1 MVKNFI
7 KTAFRN
13 LAKNKLISFINIFG
27 LSMALSVGLVVYI
40 FMDFAYGQDEFHE
53 NKESIFLLHNVV
65 ARDGAEEVW
74 GDSPAPIGEM
84 LKTDLP
90 QVKDV
95 ARVES
100 RRVVVKYEDKVFNEY
115 VRFVDP
121 SFLEMFT
128 FPTTLG
134 RKEALQDP
142 SQVVISQLMAEKYFG
157 ERNPVGEQIVI
168 IANDKKESFTI
179 GGVAAPFPK
188 NASFRFDMLLS
199 FDKKITIYDDE
210 DPNDWT
216 KFIDATFVQLNDPQD
231 IDLIRSQM
239 DKYIALQNAADENW
253 PAKAYVFEPL
263 TTLSQNS
270 YKIRGDISGGND
282 PAGSIVLITIGTFM
296 MLLASFNYINISISS
311 ATKRLKEIGIRKV
324 VGGTRRQLAL
334 QFIGENLIT
343 CFFALLLGGIWART
357 IIAPWFDSQFSI
369 GLELN
374 FYQEPEAWG
383 FLIVL
388 LLITG
393 IGSGAYPALYISSF
407 RPVNIL
413 RGRQKF
419 GKKNT
424 FTRLLLT
431 FQFVL
436 SMITIVFGVAFL
448 QNGQY
453 QQDRDWGYDQAQTL
467 VVPVDNGKTYAA
479 LKNELLQRPGVLE
492 LAGSVNHIGRS
503 VRLAVIDIDGQK
515 HEIRQLD
522 VGYDYLETLDVR
534 LQKGRF
540 FDEALVTDLE
550 ESAVVNQTFADNMGW
565 EDPIGQS
572 FGLDSLTYTVV
583 GVVADFH
590 YYNFNNE
597 IEPAFFR
604 MAKED
609 KFRYLS
615 LKVGEGTISRT
626 EAYVKELWKKYVPD
640 KPYAAFFQD
649 EVFDE
654 YFHQLEGHGK
664 VMSFTAI
671 LATILSCMG
680 LFGLVS
686 LNVAARMKEFSIRK
700 VLGAG
705 LAAIFNGINR
715 QYLLLLVIASILGL
729 PVSYWLL
736 GLFFKEVYTYHMP
749 LTMIPLLVS
758 AVCLFGVA
766 LITVSS
772 QIYKVMASNPV
783 EALRNE

>member
-1 MVKNFI
+1 MIKNFI

-27 LSMALSVGLVVYI
+27 LSMALGVGLVVYV

-65 ARDGAEEVW
+65 ARDGVEEVW

-84 LKTDLP
+84 IKTDLP
-90 QVKDV
+90 QVKAV

-100 RRVVVKYEDKVFNEY
+100 RNVVVKYEDKVFNEY

-128 FPTTLG
+128 FPTALG
-134 RKEALQDP
+134 RKEALRDP
-142 SQVVISQLMAEKYFG
+142 SQVVISKLLAEKYFG
-157 ERNPVGEQIVI
+157 ERNPIGEQIVI

-188 NASFRFDMLLS
+188 NASFHFDMLLG
-199 FDKKITIYDDE
+199 FEKKLSIYDDE
-210 DPNDWT
+210 GPNDWT
-216 KFIDATFVQLNDPQD
+216 KFIDATFVQLNNPKD
-231 IDLIRSQM
+231 IDQVRTQVN
-239 DKYIALQNAADENW
+239 KYIALQNAADENW
-253 PAKAYVFEPL
+253 PAKAYIFEPL

-270 YKIRGDISGGND
+270 HKIRGDISGGND

-296 MLLASFNYINISISS
+296 MLLACFNYINIAISS
-311 ATKRLKEIGIRKV
+311 AAKRLKEIGIRKV
-324 VGGTRRQLAL
+324 VGGTRRQLVF
-334 QFIGENLIT
+334 QFIGENLVT
-343 CFFALLLGGIWART
+343 CFFALLLGGVWARA
-357 IIAPWFDSQFSI
+357 IIAPWFNSQFSI

-374 FYQEPEAWG
+374 FYQEPKAWG
-383 FLIVL
+383 FLIIV

-407 RPVNIL
+407 KPVNIL

-424 FTRLLLT
+424 FTRLFLT
-431 FQFVL
+431 FQFIL
-436 SMITIVFGVAFL
+436 SIITIVFGVAFI
-448 QNGQY
+448 QNGKY

-467 VVPVDNGKTYAA
+467 VVPVDNEKTYEA
-479 LKNELLQRPGVLE
+479 LKNELLQHPNITG
-492 LAGSVNHIGRS
+492 LAGSVNHVGRS
-503 VRLAVIDIDGQK
+503 ARLAVIDVSGQK
-515 HEIRQLD
+515 HEIRQFN
-522 VGYDYLETLDVR
+522 VGYNYLETLDLR

-540 FDEALVTDLE
+540 FDEALLSDLD
-550 ESAVVNQTFADNMGW
+550 ESAVINQAFADNMGW
-565 EDPIGQS
+565 EDPVGQS
-572 FGLDSLTYTVV
+572 FDLDSLTYNVV

-590 YYNFNNE
+590 YYNFDSE
-597 IEPAFFR
+597 IEPTFFR

-609 KFRYLS
+609 EFKYLS
-615 LKVGEGTISRT
+615 LRAKGGSISST
-626 EAYVKELWKKYVPD
+626 EAYVETLWKKHVPD
-640 KPYAAFFQD
+640 MPYTGFFQD
-649 EVFDE
+649 EVFDQ

-664 VMSFTAI
+664 IMGFTAI

-715 QYLLLLVIASILGL
+715 QYMLLLIMASLLGL
-729 PVSYWLL
+729 PISYWLL
-736 GLFFKEVYTYHMP
+736 DLFFEEVYTYHMP
-749 LTMIPLLVS
+749 LTLVPLIIS
-758 AVCLFGVA
+758 AICLFGVA

-772 QIYKVMASNPV
+772 QIYKVMVANPV